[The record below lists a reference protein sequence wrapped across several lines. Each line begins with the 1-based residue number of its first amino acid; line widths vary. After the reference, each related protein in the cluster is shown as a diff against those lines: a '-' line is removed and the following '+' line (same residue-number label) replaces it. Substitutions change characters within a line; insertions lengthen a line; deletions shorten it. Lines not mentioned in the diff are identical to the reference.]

1 MQANDVEECEAPEQ
15 ASQSKAGI
23 GVALASLTLSACG
36 GGAAGG
42 TAGDGGF
49 TVSSAS
55 SVAASSKSSA
65 VSSSQSSSASAQS
78 SSSSS
83 SSLPSSS
90 SSSNSSSSSSSS
102 AANISSAEAVS
113 FLAQASLC
121 SNELEIARVKSL
133 GYEGWISDEMKKPF
147 GSKNVAV
154 LMVKGLADVAN
165 KNNLTGADSM
175 MWRRLIGSNDLL
187 RQRVSLA
194 LSEIIVIGMGIEGV
208 RFRQFALAYYWDTLE
223 LNAFGNYRDL
233 LEQISK
239 SPAMGTWLTFK
250 GNRKASGNSLPDE
263 NYARE
268 VMQLFS
274 IGVYEL
280 NIDGSLKLTNGK
292 PKETYTQDDVSQLA
306 RVFTGWDLD
315 NSVGSNDTPDAVYRP
330 MVQTAK
336 YHETGTKTFLG
347 VTIPI
352 NTSGEASLQIALDTL
367 MAHSNIA
374 PFISRQLIQRLVT
387 SNPSISYVARVAGI
401 FNNNGKGVK
410 GDLAAVVKAILLD
423 TEARSAS
430 RLSNVSFGKLREPM
444 LRFIHWARNF
454 GYTDPAD
461 NWNIGDTS
469 DPASRLGQS
478 PLRSSSVFNFFRPGY
493 IPPST
498 FIGQRTVPEFQI
510 TTETSVAGYI
520 NFMQNVISNGIA
532 SIKAD
537 YSKLVPL
544 ATDSSKLLAEL
555 NTSLAAEQLSSTT
568 ITNFKTALDS
578 IAATTTSGQNNRI
591 YAAILLVMSCPEYLT
606 QK

>member
-1 MQANDVEECEAPEQ
+1 M
-15 ASQSKAGI
+15 
-23 GVALASLTLSACG
+23 
-36 GGAAGG
+36 
-42 TAGDGGF
+42 
-49 TVSSAS
+49 
-55 SVAASSKSSA
+55 
-65 VSSSQSSSASAQS
+65 
-78 SSSSS
+78 
-83 SSLPSSS
+83 
-90 SSSNSSSSSSSS
+90 
-102 AANISSAEAVS
+102 S
-113 FLAQASLC
+113 FLAQASLA
-121 SNELEIARVKSL
+121 STDAEIARVKSL
-133 GYEGWISDEMKKPF
+133 GYEGWIDEEMKKPL
-147 GSKNVAV
+147 GTKNVSI
-154 LMVKGLADVAN
+154 LISKGLADVAN
-165 KNNLTGADSM
+165 KNNSAGADNM
-175 MWRRLIGSNDLL
+175 MWRRLIGGADVL
-187 RQRVSLA
+187 RQRVALA
-194 LSEIIVIGMGIEGV
+194 LSEIIVIGLGIEGI
-208 RFRQFALAYYWDTLE
+208 RFRQFAMAYYWDILE
-223 LNAFGNYRDL
+223 ANAFGNYRDL

-250 GNRKASGNSLPDE
+250 GSRKASGNSMPDE

-268 VMQLFS
+268 IMQLFS

-280 NIDGSLKLTNGK
+280 NIDGTLKLTGGK
-292 PKETYTQDDVSQLA
+292 PKETYTQDDISQLA

-315 NSVGSNDTPDAVYRP
+315 NSVGTGDTPDAVYRP

-347 VTIPI
+347 VTIPA
-352 NTSGEASLQIALDTL
+352 NTTGEASLQIALNTL

-401 FNNNGKGVK
+401 FNDNGKGVK
-410 GDLAAVVKAILLD
+410 GDLAAVIKAVLLD

-430 RLSNVSFGKLREPM
+430 RLTNITFGKLREPI

-493 IPPST
+493 IPPSA
-498 FIGQRTVPEFQI
+498 FIGQRTAPEFQI

-520 NFMQNVISNGIA
+520 NFMQNVIANGIA

-544 ATDSSKLLAEL
+544 ATDSTKLLAEL
-555 NTSLAAEQLSSTT
+555 NTSLAAGQLSATS
-568 ITNFKTALDS
+568 ISNFKTALDT
-578 IAATTTSGQNNRI
+578 IAATTTTGQNNRI

>member
-1 MQANDVEECEAPEQ
+1 
-15 ASQSKAGI
+15 
-23 GVALASLTLSACG
+23 
-36 GGAAGG
+36 
-42 TAGDGGF
+42 
-49 TVSSAS
+49 
-55 SVAASSKSSA
+55 
-65 VSSSQSSSASAQS
+65 
-78 SSSSS
+78 
-83 SSLPSSS
+83 
-90 SSSNSSSSSSSS
+90 
-102 AANISSAEAVS
+102 
-113 FLAQASLC
+113 LAQASL
-121 SNELEIARVKSL
+121 SSTEIEIARVKSL
-133 GYEGWISDEMKKPF
+133 GYEGWINNEMKQPF

-154 LMVKGLADVAN
+154 LMQKGLADVAN

-175 MWRRLIGSNDLL
+175 MWRRLIGSSDVL

-194 LSEIIVIGMGIEGV
+194 LSEIIVIGTSIEGV

-239 SPAMGTWLTFK
+239 SPAMGTYLTFR

-280 NIDGSLKLTNGK
+280 NIDGTLKLTNGK
-292 PKETYTQDDVSQLA
+292 PKETYVQDDVSQLA

-315 NSVGSNDTPDAVYRP
+315 NSVGTGETPDAVYRP

-347 VTIPI
+347 VTIPA
-352 NTSGEASLQIALDTL
+352 NTSGEASLQMALDTL
-367 MAHSNIA
+367 MAHPNMA

-387 SNPSISYVARVAGI
+387 SNPSISYVARVAAV
-401 FNNNGKGVK
+401 FNDNGKGSK

-423 TEARSAS
+423 GEARSAT
-430 RLSNVSFGKLREPM
+430 RLSNISFGKLREPM
-444 LRFIHWARNF
+444 LRFVHWARNF

-469 DPASRLGQS
+469 DPAFRLGQS
-478 PLRSSSVFNFFRPGY
+478 PLHSSSVFNFFRPGY

-498 FIGQRTVPEFQI
+498 FIGNRTVPEFQI

-520 NFMQNVISNGIA
+520 NYMQGAISNGVA
-532 SIKAD
+532 GIKAD
-537 YSKLVPL
+537 YSKLLPL
-544 ATDSSKLLAEL
+544 ATNSATLLAEL
-555 NTSLAAEQLSSTT
+555 NTSLAGGQLSSKS
-568 ITNFKTALDS
+568 IANFTTALDS
-578 IAATTTSGQNNRI
+578 IGATTSTGQNNRI